1 MFTNFN
7 LTSKME
13 FCRCHGVLTEKLN
26 GCSSPRKQSRCDAS
40 LRSCASGL
48 ETCEGAEP
56 RDGAGGQR
64 ARWRAALPRSGPTR
78 PATSNC
84 CTPRGG
90 AHPAPCAR
98 GAHGIFFRSGT
109 ALSPAGILQ
118 TSPLKNHLPRYLF
131 VVLPI
136 YYLPSSPRRSTVPP
150 RRPIVCPPTAMPT
163 VALPAAD
170 GRGIIICAVHIGRAV
185 PAVPACVGRDR
196 AAPPP
201 TVTSPVALPHL
212 LAVALPQFSDE
223 CIRSLVFRYLPLVVP
238 ISSLYCSV

>member
-26 GCSSPRKQSRCDAS
+26 GCSSPRKRSRCDAS

-78 PATSNC
+78 PATSNR

-98 GAHGIFFRSGT
+98 GAHGIFF
-109 ALSPAGILQ
+109 PAGWLALDLDGWGEQ
-118 TSPLKNHLPRYLF
+118 NVDEDVLF
-131 VVLPI
+131 
-136 YYLPSSPRRSTVPP
+136 
-150 RRPIVCPPTAMPT
+150 
-163 VALPAAD
+163 
-170 GRGIIICAVHIGRAV
+170 
-185 PAVPACVGRDR
+185 
-196 AAPPP
+196 
-201 TVTSPVALPHL
+201 
-212 LAVALPQFSDE
+212 LA
-223 CIRSLVFRYLPLVVP
+223 
-238 ISSLYCSV
+238 

>member
-26 GCSSPRKQSRCDAS
+26 GCSSPRKRSRCDAS

-78 PATSNC
+78 PATSNR

-98 GAHGIFFRSGT
+98 GAHGIFFRASRITLLILT
-109 ALSPAGILQ
+109 A
-118 TSPLKNHLPRYLF
+118 
-131 VVLPI
+131 
-136 YYLPSSPRRSTVPP
+136 
-150 RRPIVCPPTAMPT
+150 
-163 VALPAAD
+163 PAACS
-170 GRGIIICAVHIGRAV
+170 RSRAHTCMK
-185 PAVPACVGRDR
+185 A
-196 AAPPP
+196 
-201 TVTSPVALPHL
+201 
-212 LAVALPQFSDE
+212 
-223 CIRSLVFRYLPLVVP
+223 
-238 ISSLYCSV
+238 ISI

>member
-26 GCSSPRKQSRCDAS
+26 GCSSPRKRSRCDAS
-40 LRSCASGL
+40 LRSCATGL

-78 PATSNC
+78 PATSNR

-98 GAHGIFFRSGT
+98 GAHGIFF
-109 ALSPAGILQ
+109 P
-118 TSPLKNHLPRYLF
+118 KLPD
-131 VVLPI
+131 
-136 YYLPSSPRRSTVPP
+136 
-150 RRPIVCPPTAMPT
+150 C
-163 VALPAAD
+163 
-170 GRGIIICAVHIGRAV
+170 G
-185 PAVPACVGRDR
+185 
-196 AAPPP
+196 
-201 TVTSPVALPHL
+201 PVALDLDPLRPDLAPGSPHGRE
-212 LAVALPQFSDE
+212 SKE
-223 CIRSLVFRYLPLVVP
+223 
-238 ISSLYCSV
+238 

>member
-13 FCRCHGVLTEKLN
+13 FCHCHGVLTEKLN
-26 GCSSPRKQSRCDAS
+26 GCSSPRKRSRCDAS

-78 PATSNC
+78 PATSNR

-98 GAHGIFFRSGT
+98 GAHGIFFRIWRPDQSGNV
-109 ALSPAGILQ
+109 Q
-118 TSPLKNHLPRYLF
+118 F
-131 VVLPI
+131 PI
-136 YYLPSSPRRSTVPP
+136 
-150 RRPIVCPPTAMPT
+150 
-163 VALPAAD
+163 
-170 GRGIIICAVHIGRAV
+170 IGRWAT
-185 PAVPACVGRDR
+185 PSNFFRSLIG
-196 AAPPP
+196 
-201 TVTSPVALPHL
+201 
-212 LAVALPQFSDE
+212 
-223 CIRSLVFRYLPLVVP
+223 IRSY
-238 ISSLYCSV
+238 